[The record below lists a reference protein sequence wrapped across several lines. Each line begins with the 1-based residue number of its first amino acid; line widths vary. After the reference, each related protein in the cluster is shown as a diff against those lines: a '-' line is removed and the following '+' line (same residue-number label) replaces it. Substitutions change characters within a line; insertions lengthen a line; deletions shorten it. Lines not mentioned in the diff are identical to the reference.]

1 MKRYWL
7 VKSEPFVYSFAR
19 LQEEGKGVWDGVR
32 NYQARNNLRAMAVD
46 DPVLFYHSNEGL
58 EVVGIAK
65 VITTAF
71 PDPTAEKG
79 DWSAVELVPVKAF
92 TETVPLQAI
101 KQQASLSEIALVRNG
116 RLSVMPL
123 TESEFF
129 EILKMGKTVY
139 P

>member
-1 MKRYWL
+1 
-7 VKSEPFVYSFAR
+7 
-19 LQEEGKGVWDGVR
+19 
-32 NYQARNNLRAMAVD
+32 MAVD

-79 DWSAVELVPVKAF
+79 DWSAVELVPVK
-92 TETVPLQAI
+92 PLLQSVSLQSI

-123 TESEFF
+123 TEAEFF
-129 EILKMGKTVY
+129 EILSLGQTEY